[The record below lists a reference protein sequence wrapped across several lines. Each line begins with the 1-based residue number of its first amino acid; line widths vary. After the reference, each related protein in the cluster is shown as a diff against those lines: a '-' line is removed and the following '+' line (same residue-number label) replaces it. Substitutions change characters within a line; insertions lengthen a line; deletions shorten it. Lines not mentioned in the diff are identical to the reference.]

1 MKIAVTGGN
10 GGFGR
15 IVIPGVLAAG
25 HTVVC
30 IDREPLHLD
39 ANEATRYVQTDLADY
54 DAVVRALAG
63 CETLIHLAAIPSP
76 RGHLDHIVH
85 NNNVVASY
93 NALRGAAEVGIRRIV
108 QASSVNAVGQAFSS
122 KPRYDFFPID
132 ERHANYAEDAY
143 ALSKWICEQQA
154 DALVRGFEGMSIASL
169 RFHWIKP
176 RADVIKAYGNSDEN
190 FWRYLAAYTDPQAAV
205 RSCVQAI
212 SAPFQG
218 HEVFYIVAPETI
230 VETPTLAL
238 AAHHFPNVP
247 ITGDLSGNR
256 AFMTSAKAER
266 MLGWKHHLST
276 TQGQT
281 S

>member
-10 GGFGR
+10 GNFGR
-15 IVIPGVLAAG
+15 LITAGVLAAG

-30 IDREPLHLD
+30 IDREPLHRVAEER
-39 ANEATRYVQTDLADY
+39 ANYVQTDLSDY
-54 DAVVRALAG
+54 DAVVSALAG
-63 CETLIHLAAIPSP
+63 CDTLIHLAAIPSP
-76 RGHLDHIVH
+76 RGHVDHVVH
-85 NNNVVASY
+85 NNNVVSSY
-93 NALRGAAEVGIRRIV
+93 NALRSAAEVGIRRIV

-122 KPRYDFFPID
+122 KPRYDYFPID
-132 ERHANYAEDAY
+132 EQHPNYAEDAY

-154 DALVRGFEGMSIASL
+154 DALVRRYEDMSIASL

-176 RADVIKAYGNSDEN
+176 RADVIRAYGRSEEN

-212 SAPFQG
+212 TASFQG

-230 VETPTLAL
+230 DATPTLAL
-238 AAHHFPNVP
+238 AARHFPNVP

-266 MLGWKHHLST
+266 ILGWKHDLPT
-276 TQGQT
+276 EQGQT